1 MIRGIREGEG
11 AGEDGVGNAVL
22 EQFVRLGL

>member
-11 AGEDGVGNAVL
+11 AGEDGIGNAVL
-22 EQFVRLGL
+22 GQFVRLGL